1 MWGYMRKLAIGAVVS
16 GALALGG
23 LAAPAAQ
30 AAAPALTFTK
40 VTVNKG
46 KPIVVGTTAKVKVPV
61 TYTLTRP
68 ADLTIDYKSNF
79 AGVMLYR
86 GSLKEQENSIE
97 PDAAP
102 VCTTTATTATTVT
115 QSCKE
120 TLVVD
125 PWESLYDSADAGTWK
140 AGGFF
145 GHLDQE
151 LDECDDHISV
161 EYGFSLWGGLGTAKV
176 QRAAK
181 LTVNASP
188 EPARAGKTLTVK
200 GKLTRA
206 NWGSGTYTG
215 YRGQKVTLQFKAKGT
230 STYKAVKTV
239 TTGTGGALST
249 TTKATKSGAYR
260 FVFAGTSTTAA
271 KSAVGDS
278 VVVK

>member
-1 MWGYMRKLAIGAVVS
+1 MWGYMRKLAIGTAVS
-16 GALALGG
+16 GALALGV

-30 AAAPALTFTK
+30 AASPALTFAG

-46 KPIVVGTTAKVKVPV
+46 KAIVVGTTAKVKVPV

-79 AGVMLYR
+79 AGVLIYR
-86 GSLKEQENSIE
+86 GSLKDQDNSIE

-102 VCTTTATTATTVT
+102 VCTTKATTSTTVT
-115 QSCKE
+115 ESCTE
-120 TLVVD
+120 TLVID
-125 PWESLYDSADAGTWK
+125 PWDSLYEAADAGTWK
-140 AGGFF
+140 AAGFY
-145 GHLDQE
+145 GHLDQD
-151 LDECDDHISV
+151 LDDSDDEISL
-161 EYGFSLWGGLGTAKV
+161 EYGYSMWGGLGTPKV

-181 LTVNASP
+181 VTVNATP

-215 YRGQKVTLQFKAKGT
+215 YAGQKVTLQFKAKGT
-230 STYKAVKTV
+230 STYKTLKTV

-271 KSAVGDS
+271 KSAVGDY
-278 VVVK
+278 VEVK

>member
-1 MWGYMRKLAIGAVVS
+1 M
-16 GALALGG
+16 
-23 LAAPAAQ
+23 
-30 AAAPALTFTK
+30 
-40 VTVNKG
+40 TVNKG
-46 KPIVVGTTAKVKVPV
+46 KAIVVGTTAKVKVPV

-79 AGVMLYR
+79 AGVLIYR
-86 GSLKEQENSIE
+86 GSLKDQDNSIE

-102 VCTTTATTATTVT
+102 VCTTKATTSTTVT
-115 QSCKE
+115 ESCTE
-120 TLVVD
+120 TLVID
-125 PWESLYDSADAGTWK
+125 RGTASTSRGRGTWK
-140 AGGFF
+140 PPVLRPPRPGPRRLRRRDQPRVRL
-145 GHLDQE
+145 LD
-151 LDECDDHISV
+151 V
-161 EYGFSLWGGLGTAKV
+161 GRLGTPKV

-181 LTVNASP
+181 VTVNATP

-215 YRGQKVTLQFKAKGT
+215 YAGQKVTLQFKAKGT
-230 STYKAVKTV
+230 STYKTLKTV

-271 KSAVGDS
+271 KSAVGDY
-278 VVVK
+278 VEVK